1 MSINIGDFKIDKKSP
16 TFIIAELSAN
26 HGHDIKIAKDTIKAA
41 KEAGADA
48 IKLQTYTAD
57 TITIDCNNDYFKI
70 NSGTIWDGRTLHDLY
85 KEAYTPW
92 EWHGELME
100 YAKELDL
107 ICFSSPFDNSA
118 VDLLESLDVPAYK
131 IASFEI
137 TDIPLI
143 EYVASKKKPIIIST
157 GIATLSE
164 IDDAV
169 QACREVGNDQIILLK
184 CTSAYPAKIED
195 ANLRTMQNLKETFN
209 VEVGLSDHTLGV
221 TVPVVSVALGAKVI
235 EKHFILDKSIGGP
248 DASFS
253 LDKREFKQLVD
264 SVRDA
269 EKALGCVDYKLTD
282 KKVNS
287 RQFSRSLFVVKDIK
301 AGELFTEENVR
312 SIRPGD
318 GLKPK
323 YIKSVLGKKA
333 RQDISKGTPVRWD
346 IIE

>member
-1 MSINIGDFKIDKKSP
+1 MTIQIGNFTIDSNSK

-26 HGHDIKIAKDTIKAA
+26 HGHDINIAKDTIKAA

-57 TITIDCNNDYFKI
+57 TITINCDNDYFKI
-70 NSGTIWDGRTLHDLY
+70 KSGTIWDGRTLYDLY
-85 KEAYTPW
+85 NEAYTPW
-92 EWHGELME
+92 EWHEELMN

-107 ICFSSPFDNSA
+107 ICFSSPFDKTA
-118 VDLLESLDVPAYK
+118 VDLLENLNVPAYK
-131 IASFEI
+131 VASFEI

-143 EYVASKKKPIIIST
+143 EYIASKRKPVIIST

-169 QACREVGNDQIILLK
+169 NACRRMGNNDIILLK

-195 ANLRTMQNLKETFN
+195 ANLLTMKSLKDTFN
-209 VEVGLSDHTLGV
+209 VEIGLSDHTLGV
-221 TVPVVSVALGAKVI
+221 TVPIVSVALGAKVI

-253 LDKREFKQLVD
+253 LDKQEFATLVE

-269 EKALGCVDYKLTD
+269 ERSIGKVDYELTE
-282 KKVNS
+282 KKKKS
-287 RQFSRSLFVVKDIK
+287 RQFSRSLFVVKDMIQ
-301 AGELFTEENVR
+301 GELFTEENVR

-323 YIKSVLGKKA
+323 YIHSVIGNKA
-333 RQDISKGTPVRWD
+333 ASDIPRGTPVSWN